1 MPAHSLQ
8 LLLQSNLVLRIA
20 HELRNGYFGR
30 AFGSL
35 VVLDV
40 ARQFKVGAYVE
51 LSRSSLNWSKESFIS
66 GLHFGSGKG
75 PDNPLMLMLQRR
87 DAGGPVEEREL
98 GLDVEVR
105 ERHRMFGGKRRPKLP
120 CVCGK

>member
-1 MPAHSLQ
+1 M
-8 LLLQSNLVLRIA
+8 
-20 HELRNGYFGR
+20 
-30 AFGSL
+30 
-35 VVLDV
+35 VLDV

-98 GLDVEVR
+98 GVDVKVR

-120 CVCGK
+120 CVGGR